1 MNIITKYSCLEY
13 IYHIYCQLPNHN
25 SVILP
30 IFVMFYLEWICF
42 RPVEYYVIFKTFHFF
57 W

>member
-13 IYHIYCQLPNHN
+13 IYYIYCQLPNHN

-42 RPVEYYVIFKTFHFF
+42 RPVEYYDIFKTFHFF